1 MLKPEKKAEL
11 VAEVKTWLEPL
22 GDTVLK
28 TPLQAL
34 LDKLENGEGKEIRK
48 LHGELLRMAYEELK
62 TGKLDATQYPIAV
75 NASSLVMTLVQG

>member
-11 VAEVKTWLEPL
+11 VAGVKAQLEPL
-22 GDTVLK
+22 GDTILK
-28 TPLQAL
+28 TPLGGL

-48 LHGELLRMAYEELK
+48 LYGELLRLAYEELK

-75 NASSLVMTLVQG
+75 NASSLVMTLVQE